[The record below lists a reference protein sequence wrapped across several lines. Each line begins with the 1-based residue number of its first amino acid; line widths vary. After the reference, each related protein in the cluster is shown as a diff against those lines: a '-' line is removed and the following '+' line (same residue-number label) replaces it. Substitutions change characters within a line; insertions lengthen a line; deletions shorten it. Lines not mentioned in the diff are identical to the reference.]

1 MCEEWCGRLQVGH
14 KAWPHAPSNNR
25 LVWCHMQLANLVAY
39 DRRCEIRWANVLIYF
54 ISSWKLLGSL
64 HNPLP
69 HPQLAWLSS
78 SFGWSHQPPAMTRKW
93 DESETNNLVF
103 NMARMKLPKADVF
116 FPRCS
121 PCRNRMMSLNPKSLQ
136 AFIFTVL
143 LTIWVSGEVEDKPVS
158 NSRYGSLGSIE
169 LQCWVLPKI
178 RTFLTPTQREP

>member
-1 MCEEWCGRLQVGH
+1 
-14 KAWPHAPSNNR
+14 
-25 LVWCHMQLANLVAY
+25 
-39 DRRCEIRWANVLIYF
+39 
-54 ISSWKLLGSL
+54 
-64 HNPLP
+64 
-69 HPQLAWLSS
+69 
-78 SFGWSHQPPAMTRKW
+78 MTRKW

-169 LQCWVLPKI
+169 LQC
-178 RTFLTPTQREP
+178 

>member
-78 SFGWSHQPPAMTRKW
+78 SFGWSHQSPAMTRKW

-103 NMARMKLPKADVF
+103 NMARMKLPKADVSF
-116 FPRCS
+116 QGVAHVAIEWCLWTLKA
-121 PCRNRMMSLNPKSLQ
+121 CRLSSSLCCLQFGFLGKWRTNLSATQGMDRLGLLSYSAEFYQKS
-136 AFIFTVL
+136 
-143 LTIWVSGEVEDKPVS
+143 
-158 NSRYGSLGSIE
+158 
-169 LQCWVLPKI
+169 
-178 RTFLTPTQREP
+178 EPF